1 MPVAASSELATA
13 PADGGVTV
21 GGVFFL
27 TLIMAAMSGL
37 GALPFLF
44 VGRLSPRVAALANAL
59 ACGVMLAASFDLVHE
74 GEPDGPG
81 LVVLGTCAG
90 AIFIALLQR
99 ALHGQED
106 VKFAALRGADARK
119 TLLMVSIMAAHSL
132 GEGSGVG
139 VSFSGRRG
147 WAQGQL
153 VTLAIGV
160 HNIPEGMAVAT
171 VLASRGVPA
180 WKCAAWAVVTS
191 LPQPLLAV
199 PAFLFVETFAGLL
212 PFAMGFAAGCMVWIT
227 VAELLPDA
235 LEGADAST
243 VATAATLSAAALEAF
258 RMWMAALENPDG
270 SFRSPFRIDRET
282 ADAAAD
288 VAASTLAKTV
298 PITVP
303 DASTAPIDI
312 DIDPVLVPVAPV
324 DPVPVPGDVVGGGG
338 DISAGAM
345 FFASLA
351 TMAPALVA
359 LVVVWRV
366 LSRRRAFPDGVPNVN
381 VNVNADDRRRGLAGT
396 FLVPAEA
403 LGGAA
408 GVATV
413 AAAARLADA
422 IRRRRFG
429 AAPLAP
435 TTLGV
440 AVGLVAH
447 VLSVEYHE
455 GRGKT
460 TARGFEHARER
471 RERRRREA
479 ANGWGEDPES
489 AAGSRYAAS
498 DDAFDEGTIGTLA
511 DANGA
516 RDVNG
521 ARDGARDGTRDGAR
535 DGTLVSALDP
545 ARGVSFPAGRVTLW
559 AMTAFAAAEGAGLA
573 AATAAA
579 GDAGLIFLPATIRA
593 APRALAAL
601 AVALA
606 SGRDAFDAA
615 KDAARVAAAAPLGLV
630 LTASVGGMGPAA
642 SVGCD
647 AAAAAALLSAATRA
661 AAPAATKWDPER
673 ARGGFA
679 VGVGLE
685 MVVLVVGGALCWM
698 TPYCDRTW

>member
-1 MPVAASSELATA
+1 MPVAASSESATA

-243 VATAATLSAAALEAF
+243 VATAATMSAAALEAF

-282 ADAAAD
+282 AEVAAN
-288 VAASTLAKTV
+288 VAASTLDQTV

-303 DASTAPIDI
+303 DASTAPITI
-312 DIDPVLVPVAPV
+312 DIDPVPV
-324 DPVPVPGDVVGGGG
+324 PVPVPGDVVGGGG

-359 LVVVWRV
+359 LVFASRA
-366 LSRRRAFPDGVPNVN
+366 SRRRAFLDGVPNANVN
-381 VNVNADDRRRGLAGT
+381 VNVNDRRRGLAGT

-422 IRRRRFG
+422 FRRRRFG

-460 TARGFEHARER
+460 TERGFEHARER

-489 AAGSRYAAS
+489 AEGSRYAAS
-498 DDAFDEGTIGTLA
+498 DDAFDEGTLGTLA

-516 RDVNG
+516 RDANG
-521 ARDGARDGTRDGAR
+521 THDGTRGGTR

-545 ARGVSFPAGRVTLW
+545 ARGVSLPAGRVTLW

-573 AATAAA
+573 AATAAS

-593 APRALAAL
+593 APRVLAAL

-630 LTASVGGMGPAA
+630 LTALVGGMGPAA

-679 VGVGLE
+679 IGVGVE

>member
-13 PADGGVTV
+13 PVDGGVTV
-21 GGVFFL
+21 GAVFFL

-37 GALPFLF
+37 GAVPFLF

-74 GEPDGPG
+74 GEPDGPV

-90 AIFIALLQR
+90 AAFIALLQR

-132 GEGSGVG
+132 GEGCGVG

-180 WKCAAWAVVTS
+180 WKCAAWAVITS

-227 VAELLPDA
+227 IAELIPDA

-243 VATAATLSAAALEAF
+243 VATAVTLSAAALEAF
-258 RMWMAALENPDG
+258 RMWSAALENPDG
-270 SFRSPFRIDRET
+270 SFRSPFRTDG
-282 ADAAAD
+282 DAAISGDIAEL
-288 VAASTLAKTV
+288 SRTV
-298 PITVP
+298 PSTVP
-303 DASTAPIDI
+303 DASTAPTGVESI
-312 DIDPVLVPVAPV
+312 PVPEI
-324 DPVPVPGDVVGGGG
+324 PVPVPGDVIGGGG
-338 DISAGAM
+338 EISAGAM
-345 FFASLA
+345 FFAALA
-351 TMAPALVA
+351 TTAPALVA
-359 LVVVWRV
+359 LVVASRV
-366 LSRRRAFPDGVPNVN
+366 VSRGHTFPDGGSNPTSNPTSNANPN
-381 VNVNADDRRRGLAGT
+381 DRRRGLAGT

-408 GVATV
+408 GVA
-413 AAAARLADA
+413 AAASVARLADA
-422 IRRRRFG
+422 LRRRRFG

-455 GRGKT
+455 GRGKMT
-460 TARGFEHARER
+460 ERGFEQARER

-489 AAGSRYAAS
+489 AAGSRYGDG
-498 DDAFDEGTIGTLA
+498 DDDETLA
-511 DANGA
+511 NG
-516 RDVNG
+516 N
-521 ARDGARDGTRDGAR
+521 GTRDGN
-535 DGTLVSALDP
+535 GTFVSAFDP
-545 ARGVSFPAGRVTLW
+545 ARDVSLPAGRVTLW
-559 AMTAFAAAEGAGLA
+559 AMTAFAAAEGAGVA
-573 AATAAA
+573 AATAVA
-579 GDAGLIFLPATIRA
+579 GDAGLIFLPATVRA

-615 KDAARVAAAAPLGLV
+615 KGAARVAAAAPLGLV
-630 LTASVGGMGPAA
+630 LTAAVGGMGPAA
-642 SVGCD
+642 SGG
-647 AAAAAALLSAATRA
+647 ATR
-661 AAPAATKWDPER
+661 
-673 ARGGFA
+673 GGGGDA
-679 VGVGLE
+679 
-685 MVVLVVGGALCWM
+685 VVGGDESGGAGGDEMGPRTRQGRVRRGRGVGDGRARRRGGAVLDDALL
-698 TPYCDRTW
+698 R

>member
-13 PADGGVTV
+13 PVDGGVTV
-21 GGVFFL
+21 GAVFFL

-37 GALPFLF
+37 GAVPFLF

-74 GEPDGPG
+74 GEPDGPV

-90 AIFIALLQR
+90 AAFIALLQR

-132 GEGSGVG
+132 GEGCGVG

-227 VAELLPDA
+227 IAELIPDA

-243 VATAATLSAAALEAF
+243 VATAVTLSAAALEAF
-258 RMWMAALENPDG
+258 RMWSAALENPDG
-270 SFRSPFRIDRET
+270 SFRSPFRTDG
-282 ADAAAD
+282 DAAISGDIAEL
-288 VAASTLAKTV
+288 SRTV
-298 PITVP
+298 PSTVP
-303 DASTAPIDI
+303 DASTAPTGVESI
-312 DIDPVLVPVAPV
+312 PVPEI
-324 DPVPVPGDVVGGGG
+324 PVPVPGDVIGGGG
-338 DISAGAM
+338 EISAGAM
-345 FFASLA
+345 FFAALA
-351 TMAPALVA
+351 TTAPALVA
-359 LVVVWRV
+359 LVVASRV
-366 LSRRRAFPDGVPNVN
+366 VSRGHTFPDGGSNPTSNPTSNANPN
-381 VNVNADDRRRGLAGT
+381 DRRRGLAGT

-408 GVATV
+408 GVA
-413 AAAARLADA
+413 AAASVARLADA
-422 IRRRRFG
+422 LRRRRFG

-455 GRGKT
+455 GRGKMT
-460 TARGFEHARER
+460 ERGFEQARER

-489 AAGSRYAAS
+489 AAGSRYGDG
-498 DDAFDEGTIGTLA
+498 DDDETLA
-511 DANGA
+511 NG
-516 RDVNG
+516 N
-521 ARDGARDGTRDGAR
+521 GTRDGN
-535 DGTLVSALDP
+535 GTFVSAFDP
-545 ARGVSFPAGRVTLW
+545 ARDVSLPAGRVTLW
-559 AMTAFAAAEGAGLA
+559 AMTAFAAAEGAGVA
-573 AATAAA
+573 AATAVA

-615 KDAARVAAAAPLGLV
+615 KGAARVAAAAPLGLV
-630 LTASVGGMGPAA
+630 LTAAVGGMGPAA

-647 AAAAAALLSAATRA
+647 AAAAATLLSAATRA

>member
-13 PADGGVTV
+13 PVDGGVTV
-21 GGVFFL
+21 GAVFFL

-37 GALPFLF
+37 GAVPFLF

-74 GEPDGPG
+74 GEPDGPV

-90 AIFIALLQR
+90 AAFIALLQR

-132 GEGSGVG
+132 GEGCGVG

-243 VATAATLSAAALEAF
+243 VATAATASAAALEAF

-288 VAASTLAKTV
+288 AAASTLARTV

-312 DIDPVLVPVAPV
+312 DIDPVAVPVDPV

-366 LSRRRAFPDGVPNVN
+366 LSRRRAFPDGVPNAN
-381 VNVNADDRRRGLAGT
+381 VNVNANDRRRGLAGT

-429 AAPLAP
+429 AAPRAP
-435 TTLGV
+435 TALGV

-455 GRGKT
+455 GRGKMT
-460 TARGFEHARER
+460 ERGSNTRGKDARDAV
-471 RERRRREA
+471 ERRRTGGAKTRSPPR
-479 ANGWGEDPES
+479 G
-489 AAGSRYAAS
+489 R
-498 DDAFDEGTIGTLA
+498 GTPRATPSTTEHSEPSP
-511 DANGA
+511 
-516 RDVNG
+516 
-521 ARDGARDGTRDGAR
+521 TR
-535 DGTLVSALDP
+535 
-545 ARGVSFPAGRVTLW
+545 
-559 AMTAFAAAEGAGLA
+559 TA
-573 AATAAA
+573 
-579 GDAGLIFLPATIRA
+579 PATRT
-593 APRALAAL
+593 
-601 AVALA
+601 
-606 SGRDAFDAA
+606 
-615 KDAARVAAAAPLGLV
+615 AR
-630 LTASVGGMGPAA
+630 
-642 SVGCD
+642 
-647 AAAAAALLSAATRA
+647 
-661 AAPAATKWDPER
+661 
-673 ARGGFA
+673 
-679 VGVGLE
+679 
-685 MVVLVVGGALCWM
+685 
-698 TPYCDRTW
+698 